1 MHKNKFIKFTF
12 SKIVREIIRP
22 YYQFLNFVIKIKRFS
37 GFYDKINVSNTTFR
51 VTPHEFWREYKR
63 ESWEPETYANIKKH
77 LSSETTF
84 IDLGAWVGIC
94 SMWASEIG
102 CKKIHAV
109 EANPISYKLLQKT
122 INANK
127 SLREL
132 VTLSNKCVSNEDGD
146 IVKFGKKISSNSMIS
161 KEGHYE
167 VSTISLRSYI
177 NDIGIFNNIFL
188 KIDIEG
194 AEQLI
199 LEDLKI
205 VSKSVK
211 NLNIFLA
218 VHPPFWDNKTLTCEK
233 LMSICKGL
241 KMTSPSGDDLCE
253 SKLRK
258 MIMTNQDFPNWGTL
272 YGNFFEIMLSNETR
286 K

>member
-1 MHKNKFIKFTF
+1 
-12 SKIVREIIRP
+12 
-22 YYQFLNFVIKIKRFS
+22 
-37 GFYDKINVSNTTFR
+37 
-51 VTPHEFWREYKR
+51 
-63 ESWEPETYANIKKH
+63 
-77 LSSETTF
+77 
-84 IDLGAWVGIC
+84 
-94 SMWASEIG
+94 MWASEIG

-253 SKLRK
+253 SKLQK
-258 MIMTNQDFPNWGTL
+258 MIMTNQDFPKWGTL